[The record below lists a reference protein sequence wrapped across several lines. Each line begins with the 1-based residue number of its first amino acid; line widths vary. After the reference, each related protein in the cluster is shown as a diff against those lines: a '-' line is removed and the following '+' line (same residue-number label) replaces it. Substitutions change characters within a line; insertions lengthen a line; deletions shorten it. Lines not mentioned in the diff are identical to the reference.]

1 MIAEAG
7 VTVEVRLFGRYREL
21 APGGSITVD
30 LPAGATVADLVSE
43 LHRRSPGRL
52 PTRPVVAVERRPA
65 ADDVALEAGHEVALI
80 PPVAGG

>member
-7 VTVEVRLFGRYREL
+7 VKVEVRLFGRYREL
-21 APGGSITVD
+21 APAASITLD
-30 LPAGATVADLVSE
+30 LPAGATVADLVSQ
-43 LHRRSPGRL
+43 LHRRLPGRL

-65 ADDVALEAGHEVALI
+65 ADDVALEAGHEIALI